1 VLQLS
6 DLQLLA
12 PLAAAADAYVD
23 NDNKEDARK
32 GTSVLRQWYVTCIF
46 FMYLLYAEHPVIL
59 LSFRTSFSWNIIRFT
74 RVESVD
80 ISLYPVV
87 IHTSGYD
94 FMLKNAGVKSD
105 H

>member
-32 GTSVLRQWYVTCIF
+32 GTSVLRQ
-46 FMYLLYAEHPVIL
+46 
-59 LSFRTSFSWNIIRFT
+59 
-74 RVESVD
+74 
-80 ISLYPVV
+80 
-87 IHTSGYD
+87 
-94 FMLKNAGVKSD
+94 
-105 H
+105 